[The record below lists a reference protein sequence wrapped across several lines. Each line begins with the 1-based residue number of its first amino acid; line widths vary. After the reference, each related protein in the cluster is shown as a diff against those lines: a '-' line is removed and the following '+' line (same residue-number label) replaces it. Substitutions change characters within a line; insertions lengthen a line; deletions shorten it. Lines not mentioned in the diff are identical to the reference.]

1 MLALRLMRYFQAQT
15 FWNVARVHRY
25 HQSLPCRMFENQV
38 GARLASLDYPC
49 RRKKRINT
57 RAETI

>member
-38 GARLASLDYPC
+38 GARLASLDVSVPQE
-49 RRKKRINT
+49 KT
-57 RAETI
+57 D